1 MTVKVAQPSKNLSR
15 VKIPVLVPL
24 AIALGVLC
32 TAFYMVVLNLSD
44 KHQQDNLV
52 NSVTRFDEQ
61 TYQVSQQ
68 QGKLMLQNLFW
79 ITDRFKTSK
88 ETDSHLIDKHLQQ
101 LFRTSKDSIDIS
113 RIMYLSPDLKI
124 LGEVRDEKIFS
135 QVDSSAV
142 KMAVKEQ
149 RSVVDLV
156 LLENGELVL
165 RAVMPVVL
173 DTRLHGY
180 LVMDKPLNRLAKSLA
195 LGQNIFMS
203 MLVNKSRL
211 DISLV
216 EKKYRIYNDD
226 LAFDQFNKYLSVGNN
241 NELLDQQAFAKTL
254 DAYYKADV
262 GNEIYYTSAVAVDKR
277 FFDVGIIPISNAEGD
292 LFAHL
297 LIAKDTTKLK
307 QDLKFT
313 LILTGAVVSVVAL
326 MLFVFFYILL
336 GRIESQIN
344 QSENKLLFANDEAEK
359 HRQQAELKKV
369 EAEELKVIAEKS
381 RDDAE
386 GHRNQAVKSR
396 DDAEQERKEAEVAR
410 AEAVKANEVK
420 SEFLAKMSHELRT
433 PLNAIIGLSEMMHE
447 DAIEFDDEDYVEPL
461 DRVLRAGKHLLN
473 LINDILDISKIEA
486 GKMELHKENFDLTM
500 VLEDVLSSIKPLS
513 DKKSIPLEGDFDGL
527 GDHFNDQTR
536 LKQILLNL
544 MSNAVKF
551 TDEGVVTLS
560 AQIDETRLQIAVTDS
575 GIGMNEVQCAS
586 LFQDFVQVDSS
597 SVRKH
602 QGTGLGLAI
611 SRKFARMMGGDI
623 FVTSEEGKGS
633 VFTLS
638 IPLVHDEVTLDTTD
652 DEVVA
657 ERLMTDEKFT
667 RISKILVVDD
677 DPDMHTLLARYLSD
691 ERFDLSFTKDGKEA
705 LEMAAELKPDLIT
718 LDIQMPGMDGW
729 DTLAA
734 LKCNPDLSSIP
745 VVMISVDDERKK
757 GVALGADAYL
767 VKPVNETAIIQVADK
782 LKTNLKTKLPKILL
796 VNANDKDAETLASV
810 FSLQG
815 WTMSH
820 ASDADEALLSMSKG
834 LPDILVIDFVMEQ
847 SDSFELLR
855 QMEGHADWPGVF
867 VLAMTSHDLDG
878 EIQKLLDQRVD
889 RVMLKDDITKDVV
902 INQIQRLLSR

>member
-1 MTVKVAQPSKNLSR
+1 MTVKVAQPSKNVSR

-135 QVDSSAV
+135 QVESSAV

-156 LLENGELVL
+156 LLDNGELVL

-173 DTRLHGY
+173 ETRLHGY

-203 MLVNKSRL
+203 MLVNKSQL

-226 LAFDQFNKYLSVGNN
+226 LAFDQFNQYLSVGNN

-277 FFDVGIIPISNAEGD
+277 FFDVGIIPISNSEGD

-386 GHRNQAVKSR
+386 
-396 DDAEQERKEAEVAR
+396 QERKEAEAAR

-486 GKMELHKENFDLTM
+486 GKMELHKENFNLTM
-500 VLEDVLSSIKPLS
+500 VLEDVLSSIRPLS
-513 DKKSIPLEGDFDGL
+513 DKKSIPLEGDFNGL

-560 AQIDETRLQIAVTDS
+560 AQIDETSLQIAVTDS
-575 GIGMNEVQCAS
+575 GIGMNQEQCAS

-638 IPLVHDEVTLDTTD
+638 IPLIQDEVALDVTPEKTK
-652 DEVVA
+652 V
-657 ERLMTDEKFT
+657 ERLMTGEIVT
-667 RISKILVVDD
+667 QISKILVVDD
-677 DPDMHTLLARYLSD
+677 DPAMHTLLARYLSD
-691 ERFDLSFTKDGKEA
+691 DRFDLSFTKDGKEA

-734 LKCNPDLSSIP
+734 LKRSPELSPIP

-782 LKTNLKTKLPKILL
+782 LKTKLKTKTPKILL
-796 VNANDKDAETLASV
+796 VNTNDQDASTLTTVFSSQGWSTSHTKDAN
-810 FSLQG
+810 
-815 WTMSH
+815 
-820 ASDADEALLSMSKG
+820 EALLNMSKG
-834 LPDILVIDFVMEQ
+834 LPDIVVIDFMMEQ
-847 SDSFELLR
+847 NDAFALLG
-855 QMEGHADWPGVF
+855 QMEQHDHWSEVF
-867 VLAMTSHDLDG
+867 VLAMTSHDLDD
-878 EIQKLLDQRVD
+878 ETQALLDQRVD
-889 RVMLKDDITKDVV
+889 RVMLKDDITKEVV

>member
-1 MTVKVAQPSKNLSR
+1 MTVKVDQPSENLSR

-24 AIALGVLC
+24 AIALSVLC

-79 ITDRFKTSK
+79 IMDRFKTSK

-101 LFRTSKDSIDIS
+101 LFQTSKDSIDIS
-113 RIMYLSPDLKI
+113 RIMYLSPELKI

-135 QVDSSAV
+135 QVESSAV
-142 KMAVKEQ
+142 EIAVKEQ

-173 DTRLHGY
+173 ETRLHGY

-195 LGQNIFMS
+195 LGQNVFMS
-203 MLVNKSRL
+203 LLVNKNRL
-211 DISLV
+211 NINLV

-241 NELLDQQAFAKTL
+241 NELLDQQAFSKTL

-262 GNEIYYTSAVAVDKR
+262 GNEIYYTSAVGVDKR
-277 FFDVGIIPISNAEGD
+277 FFDVGIIPISNAEGE

-326 MLFVFFYILL
+326 MLFVFFYMLL

-381 RDDAE
+381 RDDSE
-386 GHRNQAVKSR
+386 VHRNQAVKSR
-396 DDAEQERKEAEVAR
+396 DDAEQERKEAESAR

-447 DAIEFDDEDYVEPL
+447 DALEFDDEDYVEPL
-461 DRVLRAGKHLLN
+461 DRVLRAAKHLLN

-486 GKMELHKENFDLTM
+486 GKMELHKENFNLTL

-513 DKKSIPLEGDFDGL
+513 DKKSIPLKGDFEGL
-527 GDHFNDQTR
+527 GDLFNDQTR

-560 AQIDETRLQIAVTDS
+560 AQTDETRLKIAVTDS
-575 GIGMNEVQCAS
+575 GIGMNDVQCAS

-623 FVTSEEGKGS
+623 LVTSEEGKGS

-638 IPLVHDEVTLDTTD
+638 IPLIHDEIDLDELD
-652 DEVVA
+652 DEAIEENLMKGEVA
-657 ERLMTDEKFT
+657 TK
-667 RISKILVVDD
+667 ISKILVVDD

-691 ERFDLSFTKDGKEA
+691 DQFDLSFTKYGKEA

-734 LKCNPDLSSIP
+734 LKNNPDLLTIP

-767 VKPVNETAIIQVADK
+767 VKPINETAIIRVADK
-782 LKTNLKTKLPKILL
+782 LKLKINTKAPNILL
-796 VNANDKDAETLASV
+796 VSPDDDDAGMLISV
-810 FSLQG
+810 FNQQG
-815 WTMSH
+815 WSTSQVINC
-820 ASDADEALLSMSKG
+820 DEALDSVSNE
-834 LPDILVIDFVMEQ
+834 LPDIIVIDFVMTQGDAFALLGEMALQ
-847 SDSFELLR
+847 TNWSD
-855 QMEGHADWPGVF
+855 VY
-867 VLAMTSHDLDG
+867 VVAMTSNDLDNDAK
-878 EIQKLLDQRVD
+878 ELLDQRVD
-889 RVMLKDDITKDVV
+889 RVMQIDDITKDSVMY
-902 INQIQRLLSR
+902 QIQRLLSR

>member
-1 MTVKVAQPSKNLSR
+1 MTVKGAQPSENLSR

-79 ITDRFKTSK
+79 ITDRFKTSD
-88 ETDSHLIDKHLQQ
+88 EGSSHLIDKHLQE
-101 LFRTSKDSIDIS
+101 LFQTSKDSIDIS
-113 RIMYLSPDLKI
+113 RIMFLSPDLKI
-124 LGEVRDEKIFS
+124 LAEVRDEKIFS
-135 QVDSSAV
+135 QVESSAV
-142 KMAVKEQ
+142 DMAVKEQ
-149 RSVVDLV
+149 RSIVDLV
-156 LLENGELVL
+156 LLANGELVL

-173 DTRLHGY
+173 EGRLNGY

-195 LGQNIFMS
+195 LGQNVFMS
-203 MLVNKSRL
+203 LLVNKNQL
-211 DISLV
+211 DINLV

-226 LAFDQFNKYLSVGNN
+226 LAFDQFNKFLSVGNN
-241 NELLDQQAFAKTL
+241 NELLDQQSFSKTL

-277 FFDVGIIPISNAEGD
+277 FFDVGIIPISNAEGE

-313 LILTGAVVSVVAL
+313 LVLTGAVVSVVAL
-326 MLFVFFYILL
+326 MLFVFFYVLL

-359 HRQQAELKKV
+359 HRQQAELKKI
-369 EAEELKVIAEKS
+369 EAEELKVVAE
-381 RDDAE
+381 
-386 GHRNQAVKSR
+386 KSR
-396 DDAEQERKEAEVAR
+396 DDAEQERKEAELAR

-447 DAIEFDDEDYVEPL
+447 DALEFDDEDYVEPL
-461 DRVLRAGKHLLN
+461 DRVLRAAKHLLN

-486 GKMELHKENFDLTM
+486 GKMELHKENFNLTL

-513 DKKSIPLEGDFDGL
+513 DKKSIPLKGDFDGL
-527 GDHFNDQTR
+527 GDLFNDQTR

-560 AQIDETRLQIAVTDS
+560 AQTDESRLQIAVTDS
-575 GIGMNEVQCAS
+575 GIGMNEEQCAS

-623 FVTSEEGKGS
+623 LVTSEEGKGS

-638 IPLVHDEVTLDTTD
+638 IPLVHDDTVVE
-652 DEVVA
+652 DEPV
-657 ERLMTDEKFT
+657 EKRLIGSEEGAK
-667 RISKILVVDD
+667 INKILVVDD

-691 ERFDLSFTKDGKEA
+691 DRFDLSFTKDGKEA

-718 LDIQMPGMDGW
+718 LDIRMPGMDGW

-734 LKCNPDLSSIP
+734 LKDNPDLRPIP
-745 VVMISVDDERKK
+745 VVMISVDDDRKK
-757 GVALGADAYL
+757 GIALGADAYL
-767 VKPVNETAIIQVADK
+767 VKPINETAITRVADK
-782 LKTNLKTKLPKILL
+782 LKLKNKIEASEILL
-796 VNANDKDAETLASV
+796 VSPNEEDAAIFVSV
-810 FSLQG
+810 FNQHG
-815 WTMSH
+815 WTTSQ
-820 ASDADEALLSMSKG
+820 AFDCNEALISLSSG
-834 LPDILVIDFVMEQ
+834 LPDIVVIDFMMAQEDAFALLGEMERQ
-847 SDSFELLR
+847 ANWSD
-855 QMEGHADWPGVF
+855 VY
-867 VLAMTSHDLDG
+867 VLAMTSHNLDDAT
-878 EIQKLLDQRVD
+878 KALLDQRID
-889 RVMLKDDITKDVV
+889 RIMLKDEITKDVV
-902 INQIQRLLSR
+902 INQIQRLLRR